1 MTKLDIAITEQD
13 YKILVDSLKNVLGI
27 RPSQTLKF
35 LEVYMQ
41 SQYNDLVSA
50 GEDGGDITLQLPT
63 PDKLIKW
70 IKEKK

>member
-13 YKILVDSLKNVLGI
+13 YKILVDSLRNVLGL
-27 RPSQTLKF
+27 RPTQTMKF
-35 LEVYMQ
+35 LEKFMQ
-41 SQYNDLVSA
+41 AEYDKLSEA

-70 IKEKK
+70 IKEEK